1 MPDRSGKRPRD
12 LNQLA
17 AKLVDEATGEAAPDP
32 VPAESEKDA
41 AAVEL
46 GRRGGLK
53 GGRARAEK
61 MTSEE
66 RAEAAR
72 RAARARW
79 SAQRRS

>member
-12 LNQLA
+12 VNELGAWIVEQA
-17 AKLVDEATGEAAPDP
+17 TSDEPPPAPD
-32 VPAESEKDA
+32 EGKDP

-53 GGRARAEK
+53 GGKARAAK
-61 MTSEE
+61 LTPAQRS
-66 RAEAAR
+66 EAAR

-79 SAQRRS
+79 KTNE